1 MSRSARGPGTSL
13 KNSPPR
19 QASADVASAR
29 TDTIDRSKF
38 PELRSTQ
45 PESTSPGLLIATIR
59 VRIPKDLWTGP
70 FSAQHPSVR
79 LECLNRT
86 DLSADTSVSDYWISG
101 QPPGAWA
108 AEIQAFSDVSRVESL
123 AEVADGCIYRVTY
136 RNPPVVYEYRRV
148 GIPLQFPLKMQAGT
162 LTWEV
167 IARRSDLEEILRW
180 LKTRD
185 PEFQVLSVR
194 RRGLRTHLPFLTVS
208 QQQLLSE
215 AMGAGYFAV
224 PRGITLTALARRL
237 GRSKSSVSEAL
248 AIIEKKLLES
258 ALRPTTLLP

>member
-1 MSRSARGPGTSL
+1 MPARPDAIG
-13 KNSPPR
+13 
-19 QASADVASAR
+19 D
-29 TDTIDRSKF
+29 SKF
-38 PELRSTQ
+38 PELRSSRSEPTA
-45 PESTSPGLLIATIR
+45 PGLLIATIR
-59 VRIPKDLWTGP
+59 VRIPKDLWTGT
-70 FSAQHPSVR
+70 FSTRHPTVR

-86 DLSADTSVSDYWISG
+86 DLSADSSVSDYWISG
-101 QPPGAWA
+101 EPPGVWA
-108 AEIQAFSDVSRVESL
+108 AEISAYSDVSRVESL

-148 GIPLQFPLKMQAGT
+148 GIPLQFPLKMQAGA

-180 LKTRD
+180 VKTRD
-185 PEFQVLSVR
+185 PELQVLSVR
-194 RRGLRTHLPFLTVS
+194 RRGLRTHLPFLTPS